1 MVAILGADW
10 SRVSTAILTE
20 LNSLGSRIPLISAG
34 TTTPLLSNS
43 TAWPNFF
50 RTIYSDEDAILSV
63 LPPLASQRRKAQIGS
78 SAGPPLWAVF
88 YSQEPF
94 GQGGHDTIQE
104 YARARGEVFVDGG
117 FPSGASLQNVTSL
130 VANIL
135 ASSKAMIGLHKL
147 SCML

>member
-50 RTIYSDEDAILSV
+50 RTIFSDKDAILSV
-63 LPPLASQRRKAQIGS
+63 LPLLASQRKTQIGS
-78 SAGPPLWAVF
+78 LAAGPPSWAVF